1 MRFALLGD
9 HPAGVAFARAL
20 ASSGRHSIVAAR
32 GVSFAGARLAS
43 DLEELLAD
51 PAVEACIVAVP
62 VRERLEVARRVLQSE
77 RPAAV
82 VHPVALKPD
91 GAYELAMLQGDTHQA
106 LLPLITEHLDVDESP
121 AQLDGIFELTVSGER
136 VSLEPVGGRE
146 NPALFGWTL
155 LRRHG
160 GELAEVLAFAES
172 DDVDESKPLVVMG
185 RFERGGLFQVTYLPG
200 GPAGGHDGPWD
211 TVVEEFEAEV
221 AFFASVKRAEPSAG
235 AKDRPGARL
244 GWIDEV
250 RALELDDAAA
260 RSLSKRRSTLME
272 YQEASEE
279 VGFKG
284 TMTLVGCGI
293 LWSAVMLLILSAWV
307 PWLGWVILPVILLFL
322 AMQALGWL
330 TRERS

>member
-9 HPAGVAFARAL
+9 HPDGVSFARAL
-20 ASSGRHSIVAAR
+20 AATGRHSVVVSR
-32 GVSFAGARLAS
+32 GVAFDGARTLG
-43 DLEELLAD
+43 DLEEILAD
-51 PAVEACIVAVP
+51 PSVEACIVAGP
-62 VRERLEVARRVLQSE
+62 VGERLDVTRRVLQSE
-77 RPAAV
+77 RPAVV

-106 LLPLITEHLDVDESP
+106 LLPLIVEHFDVDESP
-121 AQLDGIFELTVSGER
+121 VASDGILELTVSGAR
-136 VSLEPVGGRE
+136 VSLEPAAGRD

-155 LRRHG
+155 LRRRG

-172 DDVDESKPLVVMG
+172 ADVEEDKPLIVMG

-200 GPAGGHDGPWD
+200 GETGGHDGPWEK
-211 TVVEEFEAEV
+211 VVEEFDAEV
-221 AFFASVKRAEPSAG
+221 AFFASAQRAEPTAG
-235 AKDRPGARL
+235 ARHRPGAQL

-322 AMQALGWL
+322 ALQTLGWL
-330 TRERS
+330 TGQS